1 MQHATPQINKP
12 GKRCSGMQTFGFCVL
27 SVVMLCWQLDMFVS
41 TEHFFQSK
49 QIEMAIMFGIL
60 LATEWLVERDEM
72 YKYVH
77 TVIYIYMYE

>member
-1 MQHATPQINKP
+1 MQHATLQINKP

-41 TEHFFQSK
+41 TEPFFQSK

-72 YKYVH
+72 YKYVY
-77 TVIYIYMYE
+77 TVMYIYI